1 VLSENPFV
9 IRWKQQP
16 PDSDTL
22 QDAARKVVRDGG
34 FGLTSW
40 NKADRTL
47 PLWCGRKFDVYGHL
61 VAPLRRA
68 SGNNLF
74 ALGSKS
80 AVRLLMLGNA
90 LAALRSMRRLDD
102 CEILLLDGVGD
113 EQPGTGV
120 LATALDFLRAA
131 GARAERAVPETAM
144 TALEQFAAAPRSANV
159 EAFRLLIVSEPERFP
174 ELEAPPGYGPPPA
187 GPPRLIKDL
196 LRTGPVQGTHT
207 IVTASNLAALTPIVG
222 RDLNLFQ
229 HRIVQ
234 QTNDDESM
242 NLFSSTV
249 GTTIEAQT
257 GHGMGALYVDTIQGW
272 REGQFFKC
280 YAASRNIHSDQS
292 AAAFAAALRGIYGG
306 A

>member
-1 VLSENPFV
+1 ME
-9 IRWKQQP
+9 WKQQP
-16 PDSDTL
+16 PDSEIL
-22 QDAARKVVRDGG
+22 QNTARKPVRDGG
-34 FGLTSW
+34 FGLTTWS
-40 NKADRTL
+40 KADRTL

-74 ALGSKS
+74 VLGSKS

-90 LAALRSMRRLDD
+90 LASLRSMRRLDD

-113 EQPGTGV
+113 EQPGAGV

-131 GARAERAVPETAM
+131 GVRAERVVPETAM
-144 TALEQFAAAPRSANV
+144 PALERFAAAPRSANV
-159 EAFRLLIVSEPERFP
+159 EAFRVLILSEPERFS
-174 ELEAPPGYGPPPA
+174 ELESPQGYGPPPA
-187 GPPRLIKDL
+187 GPSRLFKDL
-196 LRTGPVQGTHT
+196 LKTGPVQGTHT
-207 IVTASNLAALTPIVG
+207 IVTAGNLAALTSVVG

-249 GTTIEAQT
+249 ATTIDAQT
-257 GHGMGALYVDTIQGW
+257 GGGEAGHGMGALYVDTLQGW

-280 YAASRNIHSDQS
+280 YAASRDRHGDQS
-292 AAAFAAALRGIYGG
+292 AAGFTAALRGIYG
-306 A
+306 AL